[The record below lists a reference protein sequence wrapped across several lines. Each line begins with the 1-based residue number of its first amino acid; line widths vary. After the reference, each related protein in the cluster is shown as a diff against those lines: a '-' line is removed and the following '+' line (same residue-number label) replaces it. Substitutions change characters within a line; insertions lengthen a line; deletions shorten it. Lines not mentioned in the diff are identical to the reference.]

1 MTVLGWIEV
10 ETEGNCV
17 LECSP
22 YYDLKEWLE
31 YVRDENESQLED
43 RWYDDSK

>member
-1 MTVLGWIEV
+1 MTVLGWIEI

-31 YVRDENESQLED
+31 YVKEEKVNQLED
-43 RWYDDSK
+43 AWHGDNQ

>member
-1 MTVLGWIEV
+1 MTGIGGIEV

-43 RWYDDSK
+43 RWYDDNQ

>member
-10 ETEGNCV
+10 ETEGNFV

-22 YYDLKEWLE
+22 YYDLKEWLD
-31 YVRDENESQLED
+31 YVKEEESE
-43 RWYDDSK
+43 YDDNQ

>member
-1 MTVLGWIEV
+1 MTVLGWIEI

-22 YYDLKEWLE
+22 YYDLREWLE
-31 YVRDENESQLED
+31 YVKEENATQLED
-43 RWYDDSK
+43 VWYDDNQ